1 MKCKTEL
8 HTSLVFSPSK
18 LPPHPVPL
26 MYLSRT
32 SAAAIPILDESG
44 VSGNGVSGDMGNDSL
59 EKGAGAG
66 VDGSEGVSVAAVDV
80 AVVVTVCSRTGDNGR
95 VLVVVAEGV
104 AGSEIDTRGSG

>member
-1 MKCKTEL
+1 M
-8 HTSLVFSPSK
+8 
-18 LPPHPVPL
+18 
-26 MYLSRT
+26 
-32 SAAAIPILDESG
+32 DESG

-59 EKGAGAG
+59 ENDSLEKGAGAG
-66 VDGSEGVSVAAVDV
+66 VDGSDGVSVAPVDV